1 MMQTESVK
9 RWLSRSVV
17 ALAVSAVYL
26 YGYPAAKISYVL
38 VDLFHIA
45 IGIVLTLFLAFYLFR
60 LLPRETLL
68 ARLGWIL
75 LLAGALLGIVLIK
88 IGTPLRLK
96 PWLYAHIASCV
107 LGALFLATSWLRS
120 KAWLGDGLIR
130 RGLGMAV
137 IAGCLTTQ
145 AVNGAVPRGGGDPA
159 AGVGRQSGGR
169 PPLAR
174 DRERLLDHLLGDVD
188 VAEETDQGCDNPAGF
203 FTEDPF
209 ERCGV
214 DHRHRR
220 LRLRCRLG
228 TGAPR
233 PDPCTL
239 PKLVPPR
246 RARRRGRG
254 Q

>member
-1 MMQTESVK
+1 MMQIESVR

-17 ALAVSAVYL
+17 ALAVSAVYV

-130 RGLGMAV
+130 RGLGFAALALLT
-137 IAGCLTTQ
+137 AGI
-145 AVNGAVPRGGGDPA
+145 A
-159 AGVGRQSGGR
+159 AGTWWVRR
-169 PPLAR
+169 PPGKTPIVFPIRSCLPSPWMPKEM
-174 DRERLLDHLLGDVD
+174 DRKE
-188 VAEETDQGCDNPAGF
+188 NSSPA
-203 FTEDPF
+203 P
-209 ERCGV
+209 
-214 DHRHRR
+214 RR
-220 LRLRCRLG
+220 LNK
-228 TGAPR
+228 ASISR
-233 PDPCTL
+233 PNTS
-239 PKLVPPR
+239 
-246 RARRRGRG
+246 
-254 Q
+254 